1 MILFHAI
8 MMMLVRDDDPE
19 FFKNLVIRGYMMI
32 YNCDRDWVNCD
43 FKAYKRKRLK
53 KAIYKFVEIFSI
65 LVAVCF
71 FSLIIK

>member
-1 MILFHAI
+1 
-8 MMMLVRDDDPE
+8 
-19 FFKNLVIRGYMMI
+19 MMI

-53 KAIYKFVEIFSI
+53 KAAYKFVEIFLI

>member
-1 MILFHAI
+1 M
-8 MMMLVRDDDPE
+8 VPR
-19 FFKNLVIRGYMMI
+19 FFNNLVIRGYMMMI

-43 FKAYKRKRLK
+43 FKAYKRKRIK
-53 KAIYKFVEIFSI
+53 RAAYKFVEIFLI